1 MMKLSPATEL
11 AWQAAADEAMH
22 LGSAEIEP
30 HHLLIG
36 IYSVEKFLNLTKGEQ
51 GLEAD
56 SRRAEVQRE
65 VHEWAEAATEAK
77 VDSRTLRRALR
88 ATDTGNTREHEAS
101 SAGKIRRSAVSQQT
115 FARAE
120 TLAENAGAVLL
131 RLVHLGVA
139 LLSEPDNKIESAFS
153 QLGKQPADLRLVLL
167 RRAELSNQTGSLVEG
182 AGQEFPAMEI
192 AESLD
197 ASRSPYPLDG
207 QIALASRRTALLHEL
222 PLLFGSG
229 RPVGELLQET
239 LKKIQLVIPAASHA
253 ALLVRD
259 RETGELLLL
268 AHVPMGGPKVSTT
281 LANNVMES
289 KSACIWIRGQQ
300 ELTASLDRYGVHS
313 GIYAPLIWQKET
325 LGVFAVSSGDSKAE
339 LNREDL
345 KLIVALAHHAAM
357 ALANA
362 RLQNDLRQ
370 KNELLERMLT
380 NFSPRVRGALLD
392 KASRGA
398 LRLGG
403 EKSEVTILC
412 SDVRG
417 FTKTSEKLSTDQIVD
432 LLNDYF
438 SGLVDAIFRYDGTI
452 DKFLGD
458 GILAVFGSPERDTAQ
473 HEKALRAAMAMQEAM
488 RQKNQARGARGMVTC
503 EIGIGLHCGEVFH
516 GFIGTTDRMEF
527 TVIGD
532 AVNRTARY
540 CAGAQGGQI
549 LLSPLLF
556 QRTWK
561 LADVRPTKID
571 TKHEG
576 EFEAYELNAL
586 KS

>member
-1 MMKLSPATEL
+1 MKLSPATEL

-30 HHLLIG
+30 NHLLIG
-36 IYSVEKFLNLTKGEQ
+36 ICSVEKFLNLTNEQ
-51 GLEAD
+51 QGSGAD
-56 SRRAEVQRE
+56 LRRAEIQRE
-65 VHEWAEAATEAK
+65 VDEWADAALEAK
-77 VDSRTLRRALR
+77 IDGRSLRRALR
-88 ATDTGNTREHEAS
+88 TAETGNAGEHEAS
-101 SAGKIRRSAVSQQT
+101 STGKIRRSTASQQA

-120 TLAENAGAVLL
+120 TLAENPGSAGM
-131 RLVHLGVA
+131 RLVHLGA
-139 LLSEPDNKIESAFS
+139 AILSEPDDKIDSAFS
-153 QLGKQPADLRLVLL
+153 QLGKRPADLHSVLL
-167 RRAELSNQTGSLVEG
+167 RKVELSKQAGALVNE
-182 AGQEFPAMEI
+182 AGREFPVVEI

-197 ASRSPYPLDG
+197 ASRSPYPLGG
-207 QIALASRRTALLHEL
+207 QIALDSRRTALLHEL

-229 RPVGELLQET
+229 RPVGEVLQET
-239 LKKIQLVIPAASHA
+239 LQKIQLVIPAASHA

-259 RETGELLLL
+259 RETNELLLL
-268 AHVPMGGPKVSTT
+268 AHVPIGGPKVSAT
-281 LANNVMES
+281 LAKNVMDS

-300 ELTASLDRYGVHS
+300 TPTASLYRYGVHS

-362 RLQNDLRQ
+362 RLQNDLRR

-438 SGLVDAIFRYDGTI
+438 SGLVDAIFRFDGTI

-458 GILAVFGSPERDTAQ
+458 GILAVFGSPERDAAQ

-488 RQKNQARGARGMVTC
+488 RQKNKARGARDLVTC

-540 CAGAQGGQI
+540 CAGARGGQI
-549 LLSPLLF
+549 LLSPQLF
-556 QRTWK
+556 QSVWN
-561 LADVRPTKID
+561 LADVLPTKID

-576 EFEAYELNAL
+576 EFEAYELIAL
-586 KS
+586 KL